1 MAGVPRVPLAAPAL
15 FLALGNKKPLAIRA
29 REAGTRCLRDGPGGR
44 RPQQRGNAPGAPPR
58 GSRALAPG
66 PASRAPLP
74 GARRGRGRRGRR
86 GRQPEAGRPQ
96 AATGARPPAGGAARA
111 PPERSG
117 ARGDSAL
124 DQLRAELV
132 SAPWRPQGGPPRR
145 PLLSRGF
152 RPRGPPEGAEAR
164 GLFRDQESEGVQRQ
178 GARRWPSIFP
188 GGSPLLH

>member
-1 MAGVPRVPLAAPAL
+1 MSPRWAWGTAAAAERECPGGATEGKSGSGPRPRVPRSEGVDVAETAGAASPRL
-15 FLALGNKKPLAIRA
+15 EDL
-29 REAGTRCLRDGPGGR
+29 GR
-44 RPQQRGNAPGAPPR
+44 RLA
-58 GSRALAPG
+58 RALQ
-66 PASRAPLP
+66 RAV
-74 GARRGRGRRGRR
+74 RRGCPRR
-86 GRQPEAGRPQ
+86 PWESV
-96 AATGARPPAGGAARA
+96 AAE
-111 PPERSG
+111 ERSG

-188 GGSPLLH
+188 GRSPLLH